1 MFERLKT
8 AITGK
13 PHRPRVSEIPKNLR
27 DEAVDM
33 LDNGWLVSDVAAEL
47 GIEPEAMY
55 RINDQR
61 KRMSRPKNEGFSE
74 NDVLGDPVKEAMRQ
88 LKAAQI
94 QFEVDKLNF
103 EREKLN
109 ADREDYFTDD
119 DEPGDN
125 GGSMENQA
133 LGLLLGTVLKGQHQT
148 PPPAPMPSIERA
160 GQTIIPQPD
169 SEHKPISDDELAALI
184 EEIPKKYRQLIKS
197 GMITKTTAARMAREK
212 MPDLSDDELERAY
225 KMVMEK

>member
-13 PHRPRVSEIPKNLR
+13 PHRPRVSEIPKNIR

-47 GIEPEAMY
+47 NVEPEAMY

-61 KRMSRPKNEGFSE
+61 KRMSRAKTGPEEPELS
-74 NDVLGDPVKEAMRQ
+74 LGDPVRDAMRQ

-103 EREKLN
+103 EREKLQ
-109 ADREDYFTDD
+109 ADREEFFSID
-119 DEPGDN
+119 DEPADTG
-125 GGSMENQA
+125 GGSIENQA
-133 LGLLLGTVLKGQHQT
+133 LGLLLGTVLNKQQH
-148 PPPAPMPSIERA
+148 PAPVTALQPSQ
-160 GQTIIPQPD
+160 QTIVTQPMP
-169 SEHKPISDDELAALI
+169 EHPALSDDELAALI

-197 GMITKTTAARMAREK
+197 GMITKATAARMAREK
-212 MPDLSDDELERAY
+212 MPGLSDEEIERAY
-225 KMVMEK
+225 QMVMTK